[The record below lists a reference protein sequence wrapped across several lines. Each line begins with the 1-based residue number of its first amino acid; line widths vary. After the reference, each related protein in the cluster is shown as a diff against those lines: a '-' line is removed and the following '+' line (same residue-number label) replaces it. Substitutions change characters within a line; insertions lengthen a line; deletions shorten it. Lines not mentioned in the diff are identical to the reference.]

1 MPEQAFEDEM
11 KRVDYWL
18 NELRTLGLSANKKN
32 DVNDSKELHSL
43 ADNIKRTLYQEYKAA
58 YAKA

>member
-43 ADNIKRTLYQEYKAA
+43 ADNIKQTLYQEYKAA